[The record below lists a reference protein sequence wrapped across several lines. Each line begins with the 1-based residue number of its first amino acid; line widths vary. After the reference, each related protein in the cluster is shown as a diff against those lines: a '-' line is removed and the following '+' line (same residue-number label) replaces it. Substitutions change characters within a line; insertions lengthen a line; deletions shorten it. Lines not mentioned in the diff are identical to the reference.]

1 MRGGVLCVAVAL
13 RRWDAAMGH
22 VVRAVCSRLRQPRCG
37 RDPLRVLAHAAR
49 ATAFAS
55 ALVLA
60 TLVAAPAL
68 PAGTATPGPA
78 SRPEPGPQSG
88 PGPAAQLVAVPGSG
102 TEAGGSRAQGISM
115 QFSNADVRAVLEA
128 IADFAGVGIVATEA
142 VGGTVSLRVSDL
154 PWPQAL
160 ELVLA
165 SRDLEQR
172 RIGDLILVA
181 PRQDLLE
188 RDRQQQAFDAQRAE
202 LEPLAGESIQLH
214 YQRADAFRAL
224 LGEPGNRI
232 LSRRGVALADI
243 RTNRI
248 FVQDIAAR
256 LAEVRRLVA
265 DTDVPLRQVM
275 IEARIVEAVDTFGR
289 NLGAR
294 LGVNDLSHA
303 RGRVPGIGGRTRL
316 LAGGGLA
323 GAGGVAGQTGQY
335 DLPANPAVDPPV
347 IGDTLDALN
356 QTLLVNLPAAA
367 LRGATP
373 GAFSLSLFNAGLTR
387 FLNLEV
393 SALEADGR
401 GRVVSSPR
409 VIAADQEEAVIEQG
423 SEVPFQLATSS
434 GATAVTFK
442 KATLSLR
449 VRPQITP
456 DGQIIMNLRVNKDSP
471 NFANVTA
478 FGPPIDTKQ
487 IQTQVRVQNGGTVVI
502 GGILT
507 ESGLRNR
514 AGVPWL
520 AGLPMVG
527 RLFRSSSEQT
537 DKSELLI
544 FVTPRIVETPAFSA
558 ADDGRREGSS
568 ATAP

>member
-1 MRGGVLCVAVAL
+1 MKLPALYTGPLCGFGHLVALALLLVLPAVGAQAGAIAAAAGAVGPVAGDSAAPPAL
-13 RRWDAAMGH
+13 RR
-22 VVRAVCSRLRQPRCG
+22 
-37 RDPLRVLAHAAR
+37 
-49 ATAFAS
+49 
-55 ALVLA
+55 
-60 TLVAAPAL
+60 
-68 PAGTATPGPA
+68 
-78 SRPEPGPQSG
+78 EPG
-88 PGPAAQLVAVPGSG
+88 
-102 TEAGGSRAQGISM
+102 ISL
-115 QFSNADVRAVLEA
+115 QFSSADIRAVLQA
-128 IADFAGVGIVATEA
+128 IADFAGVSIVAAESVA
-142 VGGTVSLRVSDL
+142 GTVSLRLSDV
-154 PWPQAL
+154 PWQQAL

-165 SRDLEQR
+165 SRDLDQR

-181 PRQDLLE
+181 PRDELLQRE
-188 RDRQQQAFDAQRAE
+188 RQAQAAEAQRADV
-202 LEPLAGESIQLH
+202 EPLVGASIQLH
-214 YQRADAFRAL
+214 YQRAEAARAML
-224 LGEPGNRI
+224 ADQGNRI
-232 LSRRGVALADI
+232 LSRRGVVLADA

-248 FVQDIAAR
+248 FVQDTAAR

-265 DTDVPLRQVM
+265 DTDIPVRQVM

-294 LGVNDLSHA
+294 LGINDLSNA
-303 RGRVPGIGGRTRL
+303 RGQVPGLGGRTRVL
-316 LAGGGLA
+316 PGGGLP
-323 GAGGVAGQTGQY
+323 GAAGVAGQSGQY
-335 DLPANPAVDPPV
+335 DLPDNPRVEPPV
-347 IGDTLDALN
+347 IGNVLDALDRS
-356 QTLLVNLPAAA
+356 LMVNLPAAA
-367 LRGATP
+367 IRGAAP
-373 GAFSLSLFNAGLTR
+373 GAFSLALFNAGLTR

-409 VIAADQEEAVIEQG
+409 VIAADQEEAAIEQG

-456 DGQIIMNLRVNKDSP
+456 DGHIIMNLRINKDSP

-507 ESGLRNR
+507 ESEQKNR

-520 AGLPMVG
+520 ASLPGLG
-527 RLFRSSSEQT
+527 RLFRSSSQQS
-537 DKSELLI
+537 DKTELLI
-544 FVTPRIVETPAFSA
+544 FVTPRIVEQAPLVPADA
-558 ADDGRREGSS
+558 PGPQGPRE
-568 ATAP
+568 

>member
-1 MRGGVLCVAVAL
+1 MSWPMGLLQRCRAAAAGCFVVAL
-13 RRWDAAMGH
+13 
-22 VVRAVCSRLRQPRCG
+22 L
-37 RDPLRVLAHAAR
+37 
-49 ATAFAS
+49 AS
-55 ALVLA
+55 ASLA
-60 TLVAAPAL
+60 S
-68 PAGTATPGPA
+68 ATPPA
-78 SRPEPGPQSG
+78 EP
-88 PGPAAQLVAVPGSG
+88 
-102 TEAGGSRAQGISM
+102 TAGINM

-128 IADFAGVGIVATEA
+128 IADFAGISIVASES
-142 VGGTVSLRVSDL
+142 VVGTVSLRVNDV

-160 ELVLA
+160 EMVLA
-165 SRDLEQR
+165 SRDLDQR

-181 PRQDLLE
+181 PREELLQRE
-188 RDRQQQAFDAQRAE
+188 RQMQTVEAQRAE
-202 LEPLAGESIQLH
+202 IEPLSSASIQLH
-214 YQRADAFRAL
+214 YQRAEAFRAL
-224 LGEPGNRI
+224 LGDQGNRI
-232 LSRRGVALADI
+232 LSKRGVVLADV
-243 RTNRI
+243 RTNRV
-248 FVQDIAAR
+248 FVQDTAAR
-256 LAEVRRLVA
+256 LAEVRRLAA

-294 LGVNDLSHA
+294 LGINDLSSA
-303 RGRVPGIGGRTRL
+303 RGRVPGVGGKTRL
-316 LAGGGLA
+316 LPGGGLA
-323 GAGGVAGQTGQY
+323 GGGGVAGQTGQY
-335 DLPANPAVDPPV
+335 DLPSNTAAPEPALPDA
-347 IGDTLDALN
+347 TDALA
-356 QTLLVNLPAAA
+356 QSLMVNLPAAA
-367 LRGATP
+367 IRGAAP

-456 DGQIIMNLRVNKDSP
+456 DGHIIMNLRVNKDSP
-471 NFANVTA
+471 NFANVTT

-507 ESGLRNR
+507 ESLQKNR

-520 AGLPMVG
+520 ASVPVVG
-527 RLFRSSSEQT
+527 RLFRSSAEQT
-537 DKSELLI
+537 DKTELLI
-544 FVTPRIVETPAFSA
+544 FVTPRIVEQAPLPEVA
-558 ADDGRREGSS
+558 AGERPD
-568 ATAP
+568 AAAP